1 MTEPINASK
10 NVCTCHKPTK
20 KGTPAK
26 LNQHIIG
33 FYTAILFFGDESLIG
48 KVVKINPYLCNLSLR
63 TLNIFHFRPD
73 NALNMSVHRLLNRCS
88 GLVASEKIRHAASKV
103 SNMLTAHICILSR
116 RWVGSRSVV
125 DNIEPLPNMSQSVL
139 RRGILLLIASTVLSV
154 GFVRLL
160 KMLLNDAADIPMKLA
175 KVC

>member
-10 NVCTCHKPTK
+10 TYVHAISLQ
-20 KGTPAK
+20 KGIPAK
-26 LNQHIIG
+26 LNQHIVG
-33 FYTAILFFGDESLIG
+33 FYTAILFLWDESLIG
-48 KVVKINPYLCNLSLR
+48 KVVKIDPYLCNLSLR
-63 TLNIFHFRPD
+63 TLNIFHFRPN

-125 DNIEPLPNMSQSVL
+125 DKHRASSEHEPVGTQARHFALNRFNGVE
-139 RRGILLLIASTVLSV
+139 RRFCTVV
-154 GFVRLL
+154 

>member
-20 KGTPAK
+20 KGIPAK
-26 LNQHIIG
+26 LNQHIVG
-33 FYTAILFFGDESLIG
+33 FYTAILFLWDESLIG

-63 TLNIFHFRPD
+63 TLNIFHFRPN

-103 SNMLTAHICILSR
+103 SNMLTAHICIIGR
-116 RWVGSRSVV
+116 RWVGSRSVI
-125 DNIEPLPNMSQSVL
+125 DEHRASSEHEPVCTQARHFALNRFNGVE
-139 RRGILLLIASTVLSV
+139 RRFLSV
-154 GFVRLL
+154 FTRQFYFLGT
-160 KMLLNDAADIPMKLA
+160 
-175 KVC
+175 KVS